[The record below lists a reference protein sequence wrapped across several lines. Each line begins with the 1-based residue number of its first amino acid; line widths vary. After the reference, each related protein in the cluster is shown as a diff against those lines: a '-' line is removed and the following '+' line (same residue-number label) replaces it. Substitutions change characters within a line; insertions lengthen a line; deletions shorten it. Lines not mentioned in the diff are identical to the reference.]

1 MKFSSFATAAVLSSV
16 LTLVKAAALDV
27 FVPHI
32 TSPTAGDT
40 WVPGS
45 TYTVTWDTSNAPSQ
59 ITNENGA
66 IFLRK
71 GSKTQTPALASGF
84 SILDGAV
91 NVTVPESTTFGDD
104 YVVVLFGDSGN
115 WSGRFSIEA

>member
-1 MKFSSFATAAVLSSV
+1 MKFSSFTVTAVLSSV

-27 FVPHI
+27 YVPRI
-32 TSPTAGDT
+32 TSPNAGDT
-40 WVPGS
+40 WVSGS
-45 TYTVTWDTSNAPSQ
+45 TYTVTWDTSDAPAQ
-59 ITNENGA
+59 ITNQQGA

-84 SILDGAV
+84 SILDGAT
-91 NVTVPESTTFGDD
+91 NVTVPETATIGDD

-115 WSGRFSIEA
+115 WSGKFSIA